1 MHVLRNFRV
10 FLGPGGNG
18 DSRGSCFS
26 SPELVATLAT
36 VQRCRSAIFLVK
48 KPSRRRQQTR
58 AVRGA
63 RRLSGAE
70 NAGPE
75 LSMGWA
81 SAHRGRLG
89 QLTPLEKWM
98 KN

>member
-1 MHVLRNFRV
+1 MFQFTRIA
-10 FLGPGGNG
+10 
-18 DSRGSCFS
+18 
-26 SPELVATLAT
+26 ATLAT

-48 KPSRRRQQTR
+48 KTSRRRQQTR
-58 AVRGA
+58 AVLVA

-89 QLTPLEKWM
+89 QLTPPLEKWM